1 LIHIAAHT
9 GSTNADLLA
18 QLRGGEHVAE
28 GTWLVAD
35 RQDAGRGR
43 QGRRWFDG
51 LGNFMGSTVV
61 HRHPSDPAASSL
73 ALLVGLTLYEVITPL
88 VPPPH
93 RAELKW
99 PNDVLIGGAKLA
111 GILLEGEGTA
121 VVVGIGVNLAVA
133 PDLEDRRTVALSAF
147 GPAPERDTFAAS
159 LARQFVNEL
168 ERWRNFGLEPLVRR
182 WLAAGHAAGT
192 TLQVGEPGE
201 EPLSGT
207 FAGLTAEG
215 ALQLSMPDGTTRTI
229 HAGEVRLANGN

>member
-1 LIHIAAHT
+1 MIHIAART

-35 RQDAGRGR
+35 RQDTGRGR
-43 QGRRWFDG
+43 QGRTWFDG

-61 HRHPSDPAASSL
+61 HRHLSDPAASSL
-73 ALLVGLTLYEVITPL
+73 ALLVGLTLHEVIAPL

-99 PNDVLIGGAKLA
+99 PNDVLIGGGKVA

-121 VVVGIGVNLAVA
+121 VVAGIGVNLAAA
-133 PDLEDRRTVALSAF
+133 PELEDRQTVALSAY
-147 GPAPERDTFAAS
+147 GPAPDRDTFATS
-159 LARQFVNEL
+159 LARQFVIEL
-168 ERWRNFGLEPLVRR
+168 ERWRNFGVEPLVRR

-192 TLQVGEPGE
+192 ALRIGEPGE
-201 EPLSGT
+201 EPLTGV
-207 FAGLTAEG
+207 FAGLTADG
-215 ALQLSMPDGTTRTI
+215 ALLLSIADGTTRTI
-229 HAGEVRLANGN
+229 HAGEVRLAGGN